1 MSHDDVSP
9 PLVFPAEYK
18 AKILFWFHFVKYPLI
33 FFVTNLLV
41 VWLVLFLLELTNY
54 LFKLNTNNN
63 NNIEF
68 SDMRQYVG
76 IWSILSFVDVYL
88 IYQYAIRVLETPSVS
103 QLSDGT
109 NRTNDRTTI
118 GAQAKVSKKIDE
130 ILGRDVQRPGG
141 SFLAAITWLVLI
153 GVGTYGCTCSA
164 LFVFIGSPLFRRACT
179 IDAAESIRQT
189 TTGTSHDHD
198 VDQNVEQFNNALN
211 LHHIPDDLQ
220 EWAKIAHPLDEITE
234 NDFVQLKSGLSYSVV
249 YDAYDHRAKLASRV
263 TTAIDRQRIQLH
275 SNVKSPYLLTGLTPT
290 DDARLMRY
298 ESFCSLYFNFAEP
311 LEHGRTKTA
320 WFDYSIL
327 CDPPPSAYN
336 YTNSFGNEIFPNVS
350 LHKVMVPYYPNELY
364 DGQVWNHLLHHDNA
378 MSGASIVLSSKN
390 ERWVQLSY
398 NHDSGPYND
407 QALTTR

>member
-1 MSHDDVSP
+1 
-9 PLVFPAEYK
+9 
-18 AKILFWFHFVKYPLI
+18 
-33 FFVTNLLV
+33 
-41 VWLVLFLLELTNY
+41 
-54 LFKLNTNNN
+54 
-63 NNIEF
+63 
-68 SDMRQYVG
+68 MRQYVG

-179 IDAAESIRQT
+179 IDAAKSIRQT
-189 TTGTSHDHD
+189 TTGISHDHD

-211 LHHIPDDLQ
+211 LNRIPDDLQ

-263 TTAIDRQRIQLH
+263 TTAIDRQ
-275 SNVKSPYLLTGLTPT
+275 
-290 DDARLMRY
+290 
-298 ESFCSLYFNFAEP
+298 
-311 LEHGRTKTA
+311 
-320 WFDYSIL
+320 
-327 CDPPPSAYN
+327 
-336 YTNSFGNEIFPNVS
+336 
-350 LHKVMVPYYPNELY
+350 
-364 DGQVWNHLLHHDNA
+364 
-378 MSGASIVLSSKN
+378 
-390 ERWVQLSY
+390 
-398 NHDSGPYND
+398 
-407 QALTTR
+407 

>member
-1 MSHDDVSP
+1 
-9 PLVFPAEYK
+9 
-18 AKILFWFHFVKYPLI
+18 
-33 FFVTNLLV
+33 
-41 VWLVLFLLELTNY
+41 
-54 LFKLNTNNN
+54 
-63 NNIEF
+63 
-68 SDMRQYVG
+68 MRQYVG

-118 GAQAKVSKKIDE
+118 GAHAKVSKKIDE

-164 LFVFIGSPLFRRACT
+164 WFIFLGSPLFRRACT

-198 VDQNVEQFNNALN
+198 VDQNVEQLNNALN
-211 LHHIPDDLQ
+211 LHRIPDDLQ

-263 TTAIDRQRIQLH
+263 TTAIDRQ
-275 SNVKSPYLLTGLTPT
+275 
-290 DDARLMRY
+290 
-298 ESFCSLYFNFAEP
+298 
-311 LEHGRTKTA
+311 
-320 WFDYSIL
+320 
-327 CDPPPSAYN
+327 
-336 YTNSFGNEIFPNVS
+336 
-350 LHKVMVPYYPNELY
+350 
-364 DGQVWNHLLHHDNA
+364 
-378 MSGASIVLSSKN
+378 
-390 ERWVQLSY
+390 
-398 NHDSGPYND
+398 
-407 QALTTR
+407 